1 MSKRATRITDASAFV
16 MQTNAWRETSLMLR
30 VFTRDYGL
38 VTLVAKGAKRPY
50 SGLRAVLMPF
60 QPLLLSWTGLSE
72 VKTLTHAEVSRI
84 QPIPGAAL
92 MSCWYMNELLL
103 RLLASE
109 DPHPGLFDAYA
120 LAVESLAKGQLAV
133 SALRQFE
140 WSMLRETGYG
150 MDGPEPDFH
159 DRRLAAELR
168 VTFQQRLI
176 EHVPG
181 GRLNTRQTLLGLRR
195 LFDSIINADTSM
207 DPLGKAAALAIDSPT
222 RQAAADTSSR

>member
-1 MSKRATRITDASAFV
+1 MSRRTTRITDASAFV
-16 MQTNAWRETSLMLR
+16 LQTNAWRETSLMLR
-30 VFTRDYGL
+30 VIARDYGL
-38 VTLVAKGAKRPY
+38 ITLVAKGAKRPY

-60 QPLLLSWTGLSE
+60 QPLLLSWTGSGE
-72 VKTLTHAEVSRI
+72 VKTLTHAEVSRV

-120 LAVESLAKGQLAV
+120 FAVESLAKGQLAA

-140 WSMLRETGYG
+140 WTMLRETGYG
-150 MDGPEPDFH
+150 LDGPEPDFQ

-181 GRLNTRQTLLGLRR
+181 GRLNSRQTLLGLRR
-195 LFDSIINADTSM
+195 LLDSVAH
-207 DPLGKAAALAIDSPT
+207 AAGLNEAVGAPSPT
-222 RQAAADTSSR
+222 AGLEQSNPTGT